1 MGKCLCCYKELPEGV
16 SDFHPKCA
24 NRFFGSKI
32 PPAISYSHSDIKL
45 LAKEVV
51 RTRTT
56 VPGVQSKL
64 SMDLQ
69 RVQNEQRLTIVGLW
83 GRYILKPQTPLYRNL
98 PELEDVTMHLA
109 ESVKISTVPHTLVRF
124 ADGLLC
130 YLTQRIDRTAKGEK
144 IPMEDFC
151 QLSGKLTEHK
161 YRGSYEQ
168 IAKGILRFSAAPQL
182 DLVNFWEVVLFSW
195 FTGNSDMHL
204 KNFSL
209 FSPHNDG
216 YILAPAYDLL
226 NTLLVLPSDSEELA
240 LTLNGKKMKITRS
253 DFEIAM
259 CGSGLNP
266 KVIANLLGKYEGV
279 LEKWEQFIS
288 DSFLPQNMQNDY
300 CELLRTRHRAFYK

>member
-1 MGKCLCCYKELPEGV
+1 MGKCLYCYKELPEGV
-16 SDFHPKCA
+16 SDFHPECA
-24 NRFFGSKI
+24 KRFFGTKI
-32 PPAISYSHSDIKL
+32 PPAITYSHSDIKV

-51 RTRTT
+51 WARTT

-64 SMDLQ
+64 PMDLQ

-109 ESVKISTVPHTLVRF
+109 ESVKINTVPHTLVRF

-130 YLTQRIDRTAKGEK
+130 YLTRRVDRTAKGEK
-144 IPMEDFC
+144 IQMEDFC

-168 IAKGILRFSAAPQL
+168 IAKGIIRFSAAPQL

-209 FSPHNDG
+209 FSPNNDG

-240 LTLNGKKMKITRS
+240 LTLNGKKRKITRN

-259 CGSGLNP
+259 FGSGLNP
-266 KVIANLLGKYEGV
+266 KVINNLFGKYESV
-279 LEKWEQFIS
+279 PEKWKQLICN
-288 DSFLPQNMQNDY
+288 SFLPHDMQRGY
-300 CELLRTRHRAFYK
+300 CELLHRRYATFFR